1 MHTLTVGKCRR
12 IHYQQDEILNL
23 DGYIHLYRDGNISY
37 VGQIHTFQYD
47 GDRYSSETDKYNFC
61 RIKIDSQ
68 MERIQT
74 FLVGWRLEI
83 DPQVGRIHL
92 FLVGRRLEIDPQVGR
107 IHLFLVGR
115 RKFLKKTRFIH
126 SQKNGESIQQI
137 EI

>member
-1 MHTLTVGKCRR
+1 
-12 IHYQQDEILNL
+12 
-23 DGYIHLYRDGNISY
+23 
-37 VGQIHTFQYD
+37 
-47 GDRYSSETDKYNFC
+47 
-61 RIKIDSQ
+61 

-126 SQKNGESIQQI
+126 S
-137 EI
+137 